1 VQSVLLVIEDVGGYC
16 KDSFLD
22 LKMHEFSGPQIRS
35 TTLKM
40 KDDGFLCALRAV
52 YDPV

>member
-1 VQSVLLVIEDVGGYC
+1 MIEDTDGYY

-35 TTLKM
+35 TTPKM
-40 KDDGFLCALRAV
+40 KDDGFLCAHMSV